1 MKNVFS
7 KIFHLLKTITNL
19 RAKYLEITI
28 RFSVQLTFRLQ
39 RFYIFIFLVFTL
51 SKPENVAN
59 RTKNGSQFEFYARL
73 TEKQGQVPKMSKSS
87 Y

>member
-39 RFYIFIFLVFTL
+39 RFYIFIFLDFTL
-51 SKPENVAN
+51 RKPEKVVNH
-59 RTKNGSQFEFYARL
+59 TKNGSQSEILCTFNRKARSVTK
-73 TEKQGQVPKMSKSS
+73 TE
-87 Y
+87 